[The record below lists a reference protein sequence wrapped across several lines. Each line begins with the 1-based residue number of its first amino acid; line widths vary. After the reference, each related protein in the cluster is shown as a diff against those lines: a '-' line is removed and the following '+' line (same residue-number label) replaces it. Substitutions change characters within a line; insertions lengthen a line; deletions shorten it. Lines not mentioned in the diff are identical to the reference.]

1 MRTVP
6 LAIMFPAG
14 AIFLGGGLLTLSM
27 LQPEAALALLPAAVA
42 VMVALLFYQV
52 PVLAVALLIG
62 CYGLALDIQL
72 DLMAESGAGGNAG
85 TLGAAV
91 VKVIP
96 FGIAAMLCLRYGF
109 QPAINWPFLAFTAIA
124 FISLVVLPIGR
135 VSTMAEMVRSFI
147 GSTAPFILAFAA
159 APRPFWSALCKGTIL
174 VPLISAVAGLVAATV
189 GFYPAFDS
197 NWRFQGLHSPPFL
210 AGFCTTAIF
219 AATLEYLR
227 TFRTRWLV
235 LGGAALVVL
244 LASQARAPLIAVVLF
259 LLIIFL
265 FSGPRTFP
273 AKRKVDLMMGGLLP
287 AAVVIGPVLV
297 FAADRLFGPAT
308 APASTCRAATSSGPT
323 SSTRSRRGRSSV
335 TGSAREAD
343 REPRGSADPPH
354 QLQRR
359 AQRIPAPGGGCGD
372 HRLRRHL
379 PLHHRLGL
387 GRHARGRAGGPAG
400 AAGGA
405 GRRAAAFG
413 LRQHADREHRGGAVH
428 LVRRRPRPRAD
439 GEAQR
444 LERGGAARGDVLP
457 GAGAVNA
464 TAGRPAGTRERRLDL
479 DRAKGSRS
487 CWSWSA
493 TSWRR
498 SRRRAPSGM
507 TGCAT
512 RSTASTCPSSS
523 ISAAMSRG

>member
-27 LQPEAALALLPAAVA
+27 LQPEAALALMPAAVA

-159 APRPFWSALCKGTIL
+159 APRAFWSSLCKGTVL
-174 VPLISAVAGLVAATV
+174 VPLISALAGLVAATV
-189 GFYPAFDS
+189 GFYPAFDN

-244 LASQARAPLIAVVLF
+244 LASQARAPLMAVVLF
-259 LLIIFL
+259 LVIIFL

-297 FAADRLFGPAT
+297 FAADRLFGTGDGAGINMSGRDIIWPYFLDAIET
-308 APASTCRAATSSGPT
+308 RPLFGYGLGAGKLIVNPEDPQIRLINSNAAHNEYLRLAVDAGIVGCAAIFLSIAAWVWGGTRGAAPADRLVLRAA
-323 SSTRSRRGRSSV
+323 
-335 TGSAREAD
+335 
-343 REPRGSADPPH
+343 
-354 QLQRR
+354 L
-359 AQRIPAPGGGCGD
+359 
-372 HRLRRHL
+372 
-379 PLHHRLGL
+379 
-387 GRHARGRAGGPAG
+387 AG
-400 AAGGA
+400 ALLHSGFDNTLIASTA
-405 GRRAAAFG
+405 VVQFTWFAAALARARMEKRSVSNEAA
-413 LRQHADREHRGGAVH
+413 LR
-428 LVRRRPRPRAD
+428 
-439 GEAQR
+439 
-444 LERGGAARGDVLP
+444 
-457 GAGAVNA
+457 
-464 TAGRPAGTRERRLDL
+464 
-479 DRAKGSRS
+479 
-487 CWSWSA
+487 
-493 TSWRR
+493 
-498 SRRRAPSGM
+498 
-507 TGCAT
+507 
-512 RSTASTCPSSS
+512 
-523 ISAAMSRG
+523 AAMSYRAPAR